1 MRRQKVIFGHLIR
14 LVCVMILFL
23 SQVDLLCADAVA
35 ADIQKVEARADI
47 PVDGDNGLSL
57 DLNEQFCRTS
67 LRIVGLEPRLDS
79 FFSLILNQDGDL
91 SDNFSLFDFG
101 GTLFWRTPCQAV
113 YCVFRI

>member
-1 MRRQKVIFGHLIR
+1 
-14 LVCVMILFL
+14 MILFL

-35 ADIQKVEARADI
+35 ADMREVEARAEI

-67 LRIVGLEPRLDS
+67 LRIVGLEPLLH
-79 FFSLILNQDGDL
+79 SLYPLVLGQDGDL
-91 SDNFSLFDFG
+91 SDNFSLFDFE
-101 GTLFWRTPCQAV
+101 GTSFWRTPCQAV

>member
-1 MRRQKVIFGHLIR
+1 
-14 LVCVMILFL
+14 MILFL

-67 LRIVGLEPRLDS
+67 YGLSLDLNEQFCRTSLRIVGLEPRLDS
-79 FFSLILNQDGDL
+79 LFSLILTQDGDL
-91 SDNFSLFDFG
+91 SDNFSLFDFE

>member
-1 MRRQKVIFGHLIR
+1 
-14 LVCVMILFL
+14 MILFL

-35 ADIQKVEARADI
+35 ADIQKVETRADI

-101 GTLFWRTPCQAV
+101 ETSFWRTPCRAV

>member
-47 PVDGDNGLSL
+47 WLV
-57 DLNEQFCRTS
+57 
-67 LRIVGLEPRLDS
+67 VGFERA
-79 FFSLILNQDGDL
+79 IL
-91 SDNFSLFDFG
+91 SDLLADC
-101 GTLFWRTPCQAV
+101 WP
-113 YCVFRI
+113 

>member
-35 ADIQKVEARADI
+35 ADIQKVEARAD
-47 PVDGDNGLSL
+47 NGLSL

-79 FFSLILNQDGDL
+79 LFSLILTQDGDL
-91 SDNFSLFDFG
+91 SDNFSLFDFE